1 MATLTKPAAIEIF
14 HLAFLL
20 VLPQHLPAA
29 NYAVKGG
36 ANLRLF
42 LGSVRRSEDIDF
54 NFVGRANWS
63 LQPRMD
69 AALKSPALAALLAQH
84 RLKIIA
90 VNPSKTTTTTG
101 RWKFQMAGP
110 GVQFSSKIEF
120 SMRLEDRPL
129 YELASVSPQLAAA
142 AAMRPALA
150 NHYVVTGAVEQKIAA
165 LALRS
170 ETQARDV
177 FDLDFL
183 FTRYPKESA
192 AARPSAYELDLAR
205 GRMFEVTYNEYREL
219 VVTYLD
225 PAFVA
230 MYQSQAEWER
240 MAPHV
245 ATTLDAMRARII

>member
-1 MATLTKPAAIEIF
+1 
-14 HLAFLL
+14 
-20 VLPQHLPAA
+20 
-29 NYAVKGG
+29 
-36 ANLRLF
+36 
-42 LGSVRRSEDIDF
+42 
-54 NFVGRANWS
+54 
-63 LQPRMD
+63 
-69 AALKSPALAALLAQH
+69 
-84 RLKIIA
+84 
-90 VNPSKTTTTTG
+90 
-101 RWKFQMAGP
+101 
-110 GVQFSSKIEF
+110 
-120 SMRLEDRPL
+120 MRLEDRPL

>member
-1 MATLTKPAAIEIF
+1 MAALTKPAAIEIF
-14 HLAFLL
+14 HLALL
-20 VLPQHLPAA
+20 QVFPQHLPAA

-63 LQPRMD
+63 LEPRMD
-69 AALKSPALAALLAQH
+69 AVLKSPALAVLLAQH
-84 RLKIIA
+84 HLRILS
-90 VNPSKTTTTTG
+90 VNPSKTTSTTG
-101 RWKFQMAGP
+101 RWKFQMSGP

-129 YELASVSPQLAAA
+129 YEMASVSPQLAAA

-150 NHYVVTGAVEQKIAA
+150 NHYGATGAVEQKIAA
-165 LALRS
+165 LALRG
-170 ETQARDV
+170 ETQARDI

-183 FTRYPKESA
+183 FTRYPTEAA
-192 AARPSAYELDLAR
+192 AARPNAYELDLAR
-205 GRMFEVTYNEYREL
+205 LRVFEVMYNEYREL
-219 VVTYLD
+219 AVTYLD

-240 MAPHV
+240 MALHV
-245 ATTLDAMRARII
+245 ATTIDAMRARIT